1 MNRLKETGVCIP
13 TFNAMSSVT
22 FVSLIKLL
30 SDSSQMLGKLL
41 IIDSSSS
48 DKTVE
53 FANSLGV
60 EAIVIP
66 VKEFDHGSTREMGCK
81 ILSDKY
87 FLKYVIFLTQDAF
100 LESNKSL
107 ENIVKPFDDNLIG
120 AVCGR
125 QIPHVDANLIAQH
138 SRLFNYQP
146 VSRVNTK
153 SCISELGLHAAFMS
167 NSFAAYNISIL
178 FKIGGFPKTLI
189 FGEDMYVAA
198 KMILNDFKT
207 CYCSDAVVRH
217 SHNYSLFD
225 EFRRYF
231 DIGVFHAT
239 NSFLLREF
247 NSPKVSGFKYLF
259 SELQFTLKRFS
270 LFWFCNSLLRSMLK
284 FLAYNLG
291 KNNSKMSKVL
301 NKKMSMNSNY
311 WN

>member
-1 MNRLKETGVCIP
+1 MNRLLEAGVFIP
-13 TFNAMSSVT
+13 TYNAMSSKT
-22 FVSLIKLL
+22 FPSLMKLL
-30 SDSSQMLGKLL
+30 YKVKHEIGQIL
-41 IIDSSSS
+41 IIDSGSIDS
-48 DKTVE
+48 TLN
-53 FANSLGV
+53 FINSF
-60 EAIVIP
+60 EIEVICIP
-66 VKEFDHGSTREMGCK
+66 TKEFDHGATRGMAAK
-81 ILSDKY
+81 IFSEKY
-87 FLKYVIFLTQDAF
+87 YLKYAIFLTQDAL
-100 LESNKSL
+100 LESIEGL
-107 ENIVKPFDDNLIG
+107 YNIIKPFDDDLIG